1 MQFYQIGELIQMLR
15 QRRIALGYEPAEVDA
30 RMAVKVGSVARWETR
45 KRNPPPYRIWGW
57 LEALGLA
64 AAVVPA
70 DPGETGCVAGT
81 KPRTCN
87 TQTRCEIHAKTPREL
102 RK

>member
-1 MQFYQIGELIQMLR
+1 MEGKEVRAVQSYQIGELIQMLR

-30 RMAVKVGSVARWETR
+30 RMAVKAGSVARWETR

-64 AAVVPA
+64 AAVVPV
-70 DPGETGCVAGT
+70 DPGESGRVAGA

-87 TQTRCEIHAKTPREL
+87 TPPGCEI
-102 RK
+102 